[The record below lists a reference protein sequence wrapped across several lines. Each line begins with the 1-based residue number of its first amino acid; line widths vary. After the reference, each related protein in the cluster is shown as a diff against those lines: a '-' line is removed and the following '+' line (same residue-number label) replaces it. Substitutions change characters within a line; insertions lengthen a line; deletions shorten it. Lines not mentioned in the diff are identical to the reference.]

1 MVFCFDPF
9 PIKWFVVVVVVVDD
23 AVAYCSNGKLGQ
35 PAQTA
40 RMGRANQSTRA
51 VGIFR
56 TFSVLFKF
64 QIVEEEPV
72 AGSAPIRR

>member
-9 PIKWFVVVVVVVDD
+9 PIKWFVVVVVDD
-23 AVAYCSNGKLGQ
+23 VVAYCSNGKLGQ

-64 QIVEEEPV
+64 QIVEEGPV